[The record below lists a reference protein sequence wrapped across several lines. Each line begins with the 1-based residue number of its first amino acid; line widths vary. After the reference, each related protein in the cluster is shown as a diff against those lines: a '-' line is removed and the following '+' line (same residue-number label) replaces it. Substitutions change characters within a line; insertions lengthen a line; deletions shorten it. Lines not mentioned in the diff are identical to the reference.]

1 VFSQWFYGQ
10 WSRCARERL
19 EVAMAKSRKVL
30 LVAAAAVSLSKLRQ
44 HAFVPPAGRHEAP
57 AAAAGAVAML
67 GAAPV
72 YADAIGDAAKK
83 LSTAAYP
90 FLKEVDWNSQLSLL
104 KPGTGSATE
113 YVQAIKA
120 AIDMGAA
127 MDSKLLKAGVEAHHK
142 AIGSA
147 GSGGVTSQAD
157 FQAVNAALGRMI
169 ASVPESKTMA
179 VYDAFSKVVSSDVP
193 PYLMSTVNE
202 ADAKKAYAALMEF
215 KDVVKANP
223 ITPSAA
229 APVSSPAIDAAAGK
243 LASAAYPFLKEVDW
257 TSDLSLKPLP
267 GASPKDVLKAI
278 DKALVMGAAM
288 DGAALK
294 EAANA
299 HVKAIGSI
307 DAEGLTSQADFAAIN
322 AGLGKAIASVPT
334 SKVMDVYNAFAK
346 VVPGTVPNFLYST
359 VNPNDAQAAYRGF
372 LEFKDVV
379 KAAR

>member
-1 VFSQWFYGQ
+1 MG
-10 WSRCARERL
+10 
-19 EVAMAKSRKVL
+19 
-30 LVAAAAVSLSKLRQ
+30 
-44 HAFVPPAGRHEAP
+44 
-57 AAAAGAVAML
+57 
-67 GAAPV
+67 
-72 YADAIGDAAKK
+72 DAIGDAAKT
-83 LSTAAYP
+83 LSDKAYP
-90 FLKEVDWNSQLSLL
+90 FMKEVNWNSYAYLVKPGSAPASDWVNAVDKAIVMGASMDSELL
-104 KPGTGSATE
+104 K
-113 YVQAIKA
+113 K
-120 AIDMGAA
+120 
-127 MDSKLLKAGVEAHHK
+127 GVMAHHK
-142 AIGSA
+142 AIGAVSE
-147 GSGGVTSQAD
+147 SNPVLSKAD
-157 FQAVNAALGRMI
+157 FEAINAAIGRMI
-169 ASVPESKTMA
+169 ASVPESQTMD
-179 VYDAFSKVVSSDVP
+179 VYNSFSGLVSGDVP
-193 PYLMSTVNE
+193 NFLMSTVNE

-229 APVSSPAIDAAAGK
+229 VPVSSPAIDAAAGK

-307 DAEGLTSQADFAAIN
+307 DATGLTSQADFAAIN

-346 VVPGTVPNFLYST
+346 VVPGMVPNFLYST

>member
-1 VFSQWFYGQ
+1 
-10 WSRCARERL
+10 
-19 EVAMAKSRKVL
+19 MAV
-30 LVAAAAVSLSKLRQ
+30 
-44 HAFVPPAGRHEAP
+44 G
-57 AAAAGAVAML
+57 
-67 GAAPV
+67 
-72 YADAIGDAAKK
+72 
-83 LSTAAYP
+83 
-90 FLKEVDWNSQLSLL
+90 
-104 KPGTGSATE
+104 
-113 YVQAIKA
+113 A

-127 MDSKLLKAGVEAHHK
+127 MDPKLLKAGVEAHHK

-147 GSGGVTSQAD
+147 DAFFSVTSKQD
-157 FQAVNAALGRMI
+157 FEAINAALGRMI

-179 VYDAFSKVVSSDVP
+179 VYDAFSKVVSPDVP
-193 PYLMSTVNE
+193 PHLMSTVNE

-229 APVSSPAIDAAAGK
+229 APVSNPAIDAAAGK

-267 GASPKDVLKAI
+267 GASPKAVLKAI

-307 DAEGLTSQADFAAIN
+307 DAKGLTSQADFAAIN

-346 VVPGTVPNFLYST
+346 VVPGTVPNYLIRT
-359 VNPNDAQAAYRGF
+359 VNA
-372 LEFKDVV
+372 
-379 KAAR
+379 

>member
-1 VFSQWFYGQ
+1 MG
-10 WSRCARERL
+10 
-19 EVAMAKSRKVL
+19 
-30 LVAAAAVSLSKLRQ
+30 
-44 HAFVPPAGRHEAP
+44 
-57 AAAAGAVAML
+57 GASM
-67 GAAPV
+67 
-72 YADAIGDAAKK
+72 D
-83 LSTAAYP
+83 S
-90 FLKEVDWNSQLSLL
+90 ELL
-104 KPGTGSATE
+104 K
-113 YVQAIKA
+113 K
-120 AIDMGAA
+120 
-127 MDSKLLKAGVEAHHK
+127 GVMAHHK
-142 AIGSA
+142 AIGS
-147 GSGGVTSQAD
+147 TSEANPVLSKAD
-157 FQAVNAALGRMI
+157 FEAINAALGRMI
-169 ASVPESKTMA
+169 ASVPESQTMD
-179 VYDAFSKVVSSDVP
+179 VYNSFSGLVSGDVP
-193 PYLMSTVNE
+193 TFLMSTVNE

-243 LASAAYPFLKEVDW
+243 LASAAYPFLKEVDL

-294 EAANA
+294 EAAGA

-307 DAEGLTSQADFAAIN
+307 DAKGLTSEADFAAIN
-322 AGLGKAIASVPT
+322 AGLGKAIPRCPT

-359 VNPNDAQAAYRGF
+359 VNPNDARAAYRGF